1 MKKMTLIALLGAL
14 CFAATG
20 NAQDAIFPKGQKGP
34 LNFLPATPIRMVWY
48 RPILSTPPWRAM
60 CILKLGRGAIGI
72 PTRRGNY

>member
-14 CFAATG
+14 CFAEPET
-20 NAQDAIFPKGQKGP
+20 PKMPFSRRGKRAP
-34 LNFLPATPIRMVWY
+34 LNFLPATPTRMVWY
-48 RPILSTPPWRAM
+48 RPILPTPPWRAM